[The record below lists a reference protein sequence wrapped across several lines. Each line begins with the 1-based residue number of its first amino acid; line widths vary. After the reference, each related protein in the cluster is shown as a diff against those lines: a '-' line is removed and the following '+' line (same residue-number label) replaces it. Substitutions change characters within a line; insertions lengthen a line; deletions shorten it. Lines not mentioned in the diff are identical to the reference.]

1 MGNTA
6 LNLLMREISDY
17 QVSVEKLKIKI
28 ADCIIKAHSTPSHE
42 VTVIFDTLYQM
53 AKLIEE
59 VKPKEIMLRKLFET
73 KLKIEN
79 KLSDEDLGISEV

>member
-42 VTVIFDTLYQM
+42 VAVIFDTLYQM